1 MREIVERIPMFENPS
16 GASRRGSDFESIRGL
31 LEEILVNVEKT
42 CHPDPRQR
50 VVSLRKSIHFIL
62 PGGGVKGCF
71 QAGFLYR
78 LWTAYQGRFTI
89 YRIDGTSVGSL
100 NGLALATH
108 RLEKLKEMWLGI
120 RSMSD
125 LFSNTSRWQLGA
137 LVNGFY
143 SRGIYDNSN
152 LLHKISTYEDLRD
165 GDYPDLE
172 KFNCV
177 VMDIDE
183 GRSYYINGTN
193 TRIRDFVLAS
203 SSPLIITQPQ
213 SIDGHLYTDGGLLEN
228 FPIEY
233 CANSNADLQVMVGY
247 DAIYENLRSEIGNNI
262 FTYLQSLIDIT
273 RREHYHQV
281 IQRIHQLGLIVIP
294 YGVQTDFIN
303 FHPDVIRN
311 GLMIG
316 ELAADDFA
324 SKYL

>member
-1 MREIVERIPMFENPS
+1 MRKIDGLIREII
-16 GASRRGSDFESIRGL
+16 
-31 LEEILVNVEKT
+31 EEILDQISQDVSPKSPAVLVSRER
-42 CHPDPRQR
+42 HP
-50 VVSLRKSIHFIL
+50 KSIHFIL

-78 LWTAYQGRFTI
+78 LWTVYQDRFTI
-89 YRIDGTSVGSL
+89 DRIDGTSVGSL

-108 RLEKLKEMWLGI
+108 QLEKLKETWLSI
-120 RSMSD
+120 RGMSD
-125 LFSNTSRWQLGA
+125 LFSPTSRWQLGV

-143 SRGIYDNSN
+143 SRGIYDNAN
-152 LLHKISTYEDLRD
+152 LLHKIATYEDLRD
-165 GDYPDLE
+165 GSYPDLS

-177 VMDIDE
+177 VMDIEE
-183 GRSYYINGTN
+183 GRSYYINGSN
-193 TRIRDFVLAS
+193 THIRDFVLAS
-203 SSPLIITQPQ
+203 SSPWIITQPQ
-213 SIDGHLYTDGGLLEN
+213 VIEGHFYTDGGLLEN

-233 CANSNADLQVMVGY
+233 CEGSRADLQVIVGY
-247 DAIYENLRSEIGNNI
+247 DSVYENLRSDIGTNI

-273 RREHYHQV
+273 RRAHYHQV